1 MYLWADKG
9 ENSGDGAVVPENFEK
24 QENFGAALQNRAH
37 TGGEN
42 VENFEKQIFDL
53 SEEISRLCHA
63 ICVAILEETINCD
76 TISFAGMT

>member
-1 MYLWADKG
+1 MRASRSSRD
-9 ENSGDGAVVPENFEK
+9 SGDLDFVSENFEN

-42 VENFEKQIFDL
+42 IENIEKHIFDV
-53 SEEISRLCHA
+53 SAEISRLCHA